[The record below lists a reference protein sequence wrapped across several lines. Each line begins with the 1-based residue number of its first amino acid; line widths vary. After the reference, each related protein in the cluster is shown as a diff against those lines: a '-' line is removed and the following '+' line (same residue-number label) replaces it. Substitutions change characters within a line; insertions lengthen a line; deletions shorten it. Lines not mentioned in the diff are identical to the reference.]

1 VNRTASEKGVFF
13 MRKMQKAKKILA
25 LILLAAL
32 LSLNAIGIA
41 GCSKRDEN
49 DKGAILLAYLAGDPS
64 NLNLDPAKLIYSA
77 EAVKFMG
84 LIFEGLTKM
93 DENGKLQ
100 NGMAKKWTI
109 KENEEKSEYVIE
121 FELKES
127 KWSDGKPVT
136 ADDFVYA
143 WKRVLS
149 PDFSSP
155 AAPLLYWV
163 KNARAVKEGD
173 MTVDDLGV
181 FALDTRVLTVVF
193 DHKVDYDK
201 FLENLSSIYLV
212 PLRSDTVDY
221 APEDWAK
228 KPMTLLSNGP
238 FTIKQMDYNKATT
251 LERSTYY
258 LLPGKKGENIF
269 KYVTPY
275 KISLDFSRNLDQLAT
290 EYAKDNYMFY
300 LGGVP
305 KDRYNEFAG
314 KAVLKDLLSTY
325 SYHFNV
331 DKAPLNKAEVR
342 KALSIALDR
351 NEIAK
356 IAGLGVKPATGMVP
370 TGIIDAKSTG
380 DDFRA
385 VGGNAINPAGDIAG
399 AKALLQTAG
408 ASGGSIELKVRDTDV
423 EKAVAEYV
431 KGVWGQLGFSVT
443 VVPMRGVQYGEDIF
457 TRNYD
462 VMGYDDQAPGVDAF
476 SVLAPFAKP
485 FCGGIVTFQNEGLST
500 AEPYITGFQNDAYDA
515 LMEEIMLIDNDN
527 IARTEKLHAAEKM
540 LCDLSPVAP
549 LYFNTSINLT
559 EKLTGLSYSKFGYTI
574 FTKANLKNYQQYI
587 PTTEDKDAAPAAE

>member
-1 VNRTASEKGVFF
+1 MEK
-13 MRKMQKAKKILA
+13 MRKAKRFLA
-25 LILLAAL
+25 LFLLAVML
-32 LSLNAIGIA
+32 MLNVAGIA
-41 GCSKRDEN
+41 GCSKKDDK
-49 DKGAILLAYLAGDPS
+49 DKGAILPIYLAGDPS

-93 DENGKLQ
+93 DESGKLQ

-109 KENEEKSEYVIE
+109 KENPAKNEYVIE
-121 FELKES
+121 FEIKES

-143 WKRVLS
+143 WKRILS

-155 AAPLLYWV
+155 AAPLLYWI

-181 FALDTRVLTVVF
+181 FALDTRILTVVF
-193 DHKVDYDK
+193 DHKVDYEK

-228 KPMTLLSNGP
+228 KPITLLSNGP
-238 FTIKQMDYNKATT
+238 FAIKQMDYNKITS

-258 LLPGKKGENIF
+258 LLPGKKNDNIF

-275 KISLDFSRNLDQLAT
+275 KLSLDFSRNLDQLTTA
-290 EYAKDNYMFY
+290 YAKDDYIFY

-305 KDRYNEFAG
+305 STRYAEFSG
-314 KAVLKDLLSTY
+314 KAILKDLLSSY

-331 DKAPLNKAEVR
+331 EKAPFNKAEVR

-356 IAGLGVKPATGMVP
+356 IAGLGVKPATGIVP
-370 TGIIDAKSTG
+370 TGIIDVKSTG
-380 DDFRA
+380 DDFRT
-385 VGGNAINPAGDIAG
+385 VGGDVIKAAGDIAG
-399 AKALLQTAG
+399 AKALLQSAG
-408 ASGGSIELKVRDTDV
+408 TSGGSIELKVRDTDV

-476 SVLAPFAKP
+476 SILAPFAKP
-485 FCGGIVTFQNEGLST
+485 LCGGIVTFQNEGLST

-515 LMEEIMLIDNDN
+515 LMEEIVRIDNDN
-527 IARTEKLHAAEKM
+527 AKRTDKLHEAEKM
-540 LCDLSPVAP
+540 LADLSPVVP
-549 LYFNTSINLT
+549 LFFNTSINLT
-559 EKLTGLSYSKFGYTI
+559 EKITGLSYSKFGYTI
-574 FTKANLKNYQQYI
+574 FTKANLKNYQQYTT
-587 PTTEDKDAAPAAE
+587 TTEEKEAITAAPAE

>member
-1 VNRTASEKGVFF
+1 ME
-13 MRKMQKAKKILA
+13 KMQKAKRILA
-25 LILLAAL
+25 LFLVAVMLM
-32 LSLNAIGIA
+32 LNVVGIA
-41 GCSKRDEN
+41 GCAKKDDK
-49 DKGAILLAYLAGDPS
+49 DKGAIIPIYLAGDPS

-109 KENEEKSEYVIE
+109 KENPAKNEYIIE
-121 FELKES
+121 FEIKES

-143 WKRVLS
+143 WKRILS

-193 DHKVDYDK
+193 DHKVDYNK
-201 FLENLSSIYLV
+201 FLENLASVYLV

-221 APEDWAK
+221 APDNWAT
-228 KPMTLLSNGP
+228 KPITLLSNGP
-238 FTIKQMDYNKATT
+238 FAIKQMEYNKVAT

-275 KISLDFSRNLDQLAT
+275 KLSLDFSRNLDQLTTA
-290 EYAKDNYMFY
+290 YANDNMMFF

-305 KDRYNEFAG
+305 ASRYAEFSS
-314 KAVLKDLLSTY
+314 KAVLRDLLSTY
-325 SYHFNV
+325 SYHFNA
-331 DKAPLNKAEVR
+331 DKAPFNKAEVR

-356 IAGLGVKPATGMVP
+356 IAGLGVKPATGIVP
-370 TGIIDAKSTG
+370 TGIIDVKST
-380 DDFRA
+380 DDFRT
-385 VGGNAINPAGDIAG
+385 VGGDVIKAAGDIAG
-399 AKALLQTAG
+399 AKSLLQAAGVSGTA
-408 ASGGSIELKVRDTDV
+408 IELKVRDTDV

-431 KGVWGQLGFSVT
+431 KGVWGQLGFTVT
-443 VVPMRGVQYGEDIF
+443 IVGMRGVQYGEDIF
-457 TRNYD
+457 ARNYD
-462 VMGYDDQAPGVDAF
+462 VMGWDDQAPGVDAF
-476 SVLAPFAKP
+476 SILAPFAKP
-485 FCGGIVTFQNEGLST
+485 FCGGIVTFQNEGLSVS
-500 AEPYITGFQNDAYDA
+500 EPYITGFYNDAYDK

-527 IARTEKLHAAEKM
+527 VKRTEKLHEAEKM
-540 LCDLSPVAP
+540 LCELSPVAP
-549 LYFNTSINLT
+549 LFFNTSISLT
-559 EKLTGLSYSKFGYTI
+559 EKLTGLTYSKFGYTI

-587 PTTEDKDAAPAAE
+587 PTTEESAPVAPAE